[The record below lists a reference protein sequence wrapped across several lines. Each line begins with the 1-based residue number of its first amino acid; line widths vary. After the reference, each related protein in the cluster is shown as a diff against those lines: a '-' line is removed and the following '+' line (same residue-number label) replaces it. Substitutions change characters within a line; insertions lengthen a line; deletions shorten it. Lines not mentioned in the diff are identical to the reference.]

1 MKNLSKKEINKLDKF
16 ELKMINYNGEKVL
29 VKVYECVNDN
39 ISTFKKKGGYM
50 GTGLMG

>member
-1 MKNLSKKEINKLDKF
+1 MKHLSKREIKNLDKF
-16 ELKMINYNGEKVL
+16 ELKMIEYNEENVL

-50 GTGLMG
+50 GTGLLS